1 MCVKI
6 RNILCFKDGESNGG
20 FASNYKFL
28 YGFVRG
34 DQNVEIPISFN
45 QRRKMNLPVSASAS
59 IGGKS
64 FAAATNPLN

>member
-1 MCVKI
+1 MLKLGIYSVLKMENLLVDLHLI
-6 RNILCFKDGESNGG
+6 TNFYM
-20 FASNYKFL
+20 A
-28 YGFVRG
+28 FVRG

>member
-6 RNILCFKDGESNGG
+6 RNILCFTDGESIGG

-28 YGFVRG
+28 AFVRG

-45 QRRKMNLPVSASAS
+45 QRRNMNLPVSASAS